1 MNSFEAAHLDI
12 MDVPVVLI
20 FVNGRPT
27 SDLYALLQKSASEA
41 GLTGE
46 VVAIWPDEIGRTRF
60 LAPPEFHAFFRVAG
74 YDQLRAQT
82 NTTLKVAQALSPANS

>member
-1 MNSFEAAHLDI
+1 MKSFDAAQLDI
-12 MDVPVVLI
+12 MDVPVVLV
-20 FVNGRPT
+20 FVDQRPG
-27 SDLYALLQKSASEA
+27 SDLYALLRTSAKQA
-41 GLTGE
+41 GLRGE

-74 YDQLRAQT
+74 YDQLHAQI

>member
-1 MNSFEAAHLDI
+1 MRSFDAAHCNI
-12 MDVPVVLI
+12 MDVPLVLV
-20 FVNGRPT
+20 FVDQRPAG
-27 SDLYALLQKSASEA
+27 DLYALLQISAKQA

-60 LAPPEFHAFFRVAG
+60 LAPSEFHAFFRVAG
-74 YDQLRAQT
+74 YDQLRAQI